1 MRRLTLGGVAMF
13 PTTVIWRTQHPMQP
27 QTFSKKI
34 SSWFSSW
41 IQLGKHLNDSGRE
54 HTFPWV
60 NVVNDLFCG
69 PWPCGQSESVW
80 NQAVMTGW
88 GNQDTHGK
96 NPEAQW
102 WRTEWEISQI
112 RKALHSSAHL
122 FRLFATLSSS
132 WETLAVTQHQR
143 CHQQHDTVRSFYSSC
158 NARLLYI

>member
-1 MRRLTLGGVAMF
+1 
-13 PTTVIWRTQHPMQP
+13 MQP

-96 NPEAQW
+96 TPRLSDGGLNGRLAKSEKPSTVQPTCFVSSLHYQVHG
-102 WRTEWEISQI
+102 RHLLSLSIS
-112 RKALHSSAHL
+112 AVTSSAIQSVP
-122 FRLFATLSSS
+122 FIPVATHACSIFKCTS
-132 WETLAVTQHQR
+132 A
-143 CHQQHDTVRSFYSSC
+143 SC
-158 NARLLYI
+158 